1 MSEGEKQGIYW
12 PGTNVIKTRHN
23 DFNWR
28 ERKAVVAP
36 LFYPGQPQRDWIAAN
51 RQPAQRRRTSA

>member
-1 MSEGEKQGIYW
+1 MSIYW

-51 RQPAQRRRTSA
+51 RQPVQRRRTA